1 MANTDD
7 NNALATTSKPANTK
21 LALGQRL
28 AAMDP
33 ALLDE
38 KVATQFAA
46 LEALGTNKDTTD
58 MVRKAVEGLVALASP
73 QRPGMEE
80 MNTAWKVPR
89 VNIVQPTSQSE
100 AKPEAAKNGD
110 LYTTAGQLL
119 ERPFGIIPIYFHEEN
134 INFPKQG
141 KNPVC
146 SSPDA
151 KLGSPFGECLKCQ
164 YLPFGKQPGGF
175 DNQKPTDCQ
184 NNIVCVALT
193 MDLSQVVVVQF
204 GKTSRKTGAVLL
216 QLAGQQTSVWK
227 QSYTLNTEKKTAD
240 VGIYFV
246 YKVEPT
252 AKDNAADVQLLAKT
266 IYGLYAA
273 ERERMLADWYRRPM
287 RAPQAAAEA
296 EGNFAAGALEA
307 GLGGDDGAEPDLST
321 PAPTTTPSGKGSARS
336 SNKPM

>member
-7 NNALATTSKPANTK
+7 NKALTTTNSANTK
-21 LALGQRL
+21 LSLGQRL
-28 AAMDP
+28 ASMDP
-33 ALLDE
+33 TLLDE
-38 KVATQFAA
+38 KVAKQLAA
-46 LEALGTNKDTTD
+46 LETLGSDPGTSDL
-58 MVRKAVEGLVALASP
+58 VRKAVENLVALASP

-80 MNTAWKVPR
+80 MNSAWKVPR

-151 KLGSPFGECLKCQ
+151 KLGSPFGECVKCQ

-204 GKTSRKTGAVLL
+204 GKTSRKTGSALL
-216 QLAGQQTSVWK
+216 QLAGQQKHVWK

-252 AKDNAADVQLLAKT
+252 AKDNADDVQKLAQT
-266 IYGLYAA
+266 VYALYSA
-273 ERERMLADWYRRPM
+273 ERERMLADWYRRPQ

-307 GLGGDDGAEPDLST
+307 GLGGEEGAEPDLST